1 MENKGGCNAVEGEEG
16 SLSRTHMKQ
25 GQHQGKRWK
34 DLEAKLCGR
43 NIERWNI
50 GEEDGWDMKS
60 EIIMRTLK

>member
-43 NIERWNI
+43 NIEKASVAGVGIKEKRMVGI
-50 GEEDGWDMKS
+50 
-60 EIIMRTLK
+60 